1 MAVAAAAVMTDVIVD
16 TVPSLPVVVDSVV
29 LVDGDVDAA
38 VVAEEAEEAEDTV
51 GDDDD
56 NDALLAEVGL
66 LDDDAGS
73 PSIELLVSAQ
83 HAHGRDSHL
92 N

>member
-29 LVDGDVDAA
+29 VVDGDVDAA
-38 VVAEEAEEAEDTV
+38 VVAEEAEDTV
-51 GDDDD
+51 GDDDDD

-83 HAHGRDSHL
+83 HTHGRDSHL